1 MYFLEKKQF
10 KPSVILLS
18 VIFLPII
25 ITIIIAICLTFKKE
39 LLLALF
45 TIVLIYSVLI
55 IVFWKISQCKNKYL
69 LLENDRIK
77 VIYPNI
83 NNGENRLEL
92 SLKQIVKIDYYKI
105 TSFKGWFILFSFV
118 VPKCVFIT
126 YKKDNNEYTDFIG
139 YMDFDDV
146 KKFANNNDIKLI
158 IH

>member
-55 IVFWKISQCKNKYL
+55 IVFWKISQCKN
-69 LLENDRIK
+69 
-77 VIYPNI
+77 
-83 NNGENRLEL
+83 G
-92 SLKQIVKIDYYKI
+92 IVKICGVEKC
-105 TSFKGWFILFSFV
+105 
-118 VPKCVFIT
+118 PKSVRR
-126 YKKDNNEYTDFIG
+126 
-139 YMDFDDV
+139 
-146 KKFANNNDIKLI
+146 
-158 IH
+158 

>member
-25 ITIIIAICLTFKKE
+25 I
-39 LLLALF
+39 
-45 TIVLIYSVLI
+45 
-55 IVFWKISQCKNKYL
+55 
-69 LLENDRIK
+69 
-77 VIYPNI
+77 
-83 NNGENRLEL
+83 
-92 SLKQIVKIDYYKI
+92 
-105 TSFKGWFILFSFV
+105 
-118 VPKCVFIT
+118 IT